1 MLPPVELWRA
11 ARGVTPTGPKRTYSR
26 ASAMSASEGKADI
39 KYGRMSTRPSNV
51 LHATSRTSL
60 GPTIRRIS
68 AATASSTS
76 RFCASRSLLL

>member
-39 KYGRMSTRPSNV
+39 KYGRMSTRPSTTLADLEQRGIPKSV
-51 LHATSRTSL
+51 FL
-60 GPTIRRIS
+60 
-68 AATASSTS
+68 
-76 RFCASRSLLL
+76 